1 MPHELPKAYEPGA
14 IEKRWADYWVSEKIF
29 HVETPPADATAEN
42 TSAASTGGRGRP
54 PHTGGASHMGEAS
67 PAGEASHSSQTSHTR
82 PVFTLLLPP
91 PNVTGRLHMG
101 HMLNQTQ
108 MDIIVRWH
116 RMRGFITLWLPGT
129 DHAGIA
135 TQMMVERQLASEGKK
150 RRDLGREKFV
160 ERVWEWKRHYGGAI
174 LDQMKRLGASV
185 DWDREYFTMD
195 ENLSRAVREVFV
207 RLYEEGLIYRG
218 KYIVNWCPR
227 CETAISDLEVKHEE
241 VAGKLWEIR
250 YPVIG
255 TKEFITV
262 ATTRPE
268 TMLGDTAIAVNAKDE
283 RYTHLHGKKVLLPL
297 MKREIPIITD
307 ELAQPEFGTGAVK
320 VTPAHDPNDFQAGL
334 RHNLPQIDV
343 MDEHAHMNQNA
354 GAYAGLDRFEARKRV
369 LQDLKEQG
377 YLAGEKDYALALG
390 KCDRCGTIVEPRLS
404 EQWFVKVAPLAEPAK
419 EAVEN
424 GEITIVPDNYRQ
436 IYLNWMNNIH
446 DWCVS
451 RQLWWGHRIPA
462 WTCGQ
467 CKEVIVAREA
477 PAKCP
482 KCGGAS
488 LEQVSDVLD
497 TWFSSGL
504 LPFTTLGWP
513 EKTRDQAVFYPTTLL
528 ITAYE
533 ILFFWVARMIMFG
546 CHFMHGHEQDATIKK
561 ASGWWDRKNDSVPF
575 REVYIHALVRD
586 AERQKMSKTKGN
598 VVDPLEVIERFGT
611 DATRFTLAA
620 MAAPGTDIAFSE
632 SRTDGY
638 RAFANKIWNAA
649 RFMFMNVDRIEPGL
663 RPGGGQ
669 ECPPHMGISGFSAKT
684 LEDRWIL
691 SRLNRVAAEVNEAL
705 GTYRFHE
712 AANRIYDFFWGEF
725 CDWYLEL
732 IKPRMNSEE
741 GGDKRAAQTACS
753 NLVALFDASLRLL
766 HPVMPFIT
774 EEIWQ
779 AMHEGKPPL
788 KSIALAA
795 YPQADEKQFDLA
807 AETEM
812 AILQDLIVSVR
823 NLRAE
828 LKIEPKGKA
837 PIEVFAHEAEIRRL
851 IEENSGAIE
860 RLASVNKIN
869 FVESSLAKL
878 AGARHTARF
887 DVHVVYERKIDLA
900 AECERLKKELEKME
914 KELAN
919 NQRQLGNE
927 RFLAKA
933 PAKVVEGLRKRGEE
947 LIMLR
952 GKTQSKMKELGC

>member
-1 MPHELPKAYEPGA
+1 MPHELPKSYEPGA
-14 IEKRWADYWVSEKIF
+14 IETRWAEYWIKEKLF
-29 HVETPPADATAEN
+29 SVPTPPQ
-42 TSAASTGGRGRP
+42 
-54 PHTGGASHMGEAS
+54 GE
-67 PAGEASHSSQTSHTR
+67 TR

-135 TQMMVERQLASEGKK
+135 TQMMVERQLAKEGKK
-150 RRDLGREKFV
+150 RRDLGREQFI
-160 ERVWEWKRHYGGAI
+160 ERVWEWKKLYGGAI

-218 KYIVNWCPR
+218 KYIVNWCSR

-250 YPVIG
+250 YPIVG
-255 TKEFITV
+255 SDEFITV

-283 RYTHLHGKKVLLPL
+283 RYTHLHGKYALLPL
-297 MKREIPIITD
+297 MNREIPIITD
-307 ELAQPEFGTGAVK
+307 ELAQSEFGTGAVK
-320 VTPAHDPNDFQAGL
+320 VTPAHDPNDFQAGK

-343 MDEHAHMNQNA
+343 MDEHARMNQNA
-354 GAYAGLDRFEARKRV
+354 GRFAGVDRYEARKMV
-369 LQDLKEQG
+369 LVDLQ
-377 YLAGEKDYALALG
+377 AGGFLVAEKDYTLSLG
-390 KCDRCGTIVEPRLS
+390 KCERCGTVVEPRLS
-404 EQWFVKVAPLAEPAK
+404 EQWFIKIQPLAEKAIG
-419 EAVEN
+419 AVES
-424 GEITIVPDNYRQ
+424 GEITIVPENYKQ
-436 IYLNWMNNIH
+436 IYLNWMNNVY
-446 DWCVS
+446 DWCIS

-462 WTCGQ
+462 WTCEG

-477 PAKCP
+477 PPKCT
-482 KCGGAS
+482 KCGGAK

-513 EKTRDQAVFYPTTLL
+513 EKTRDQAVFYPATLL

-533 ILFFWVARMIMFG
+533 ILFFWVARMIMLG
-546 CHFMHGHEQDATIKK
+546 CHFMQGHEQDPAIKR
-561 ASGWWDRKNDSVPF
+561 ASGWAEKKNDSVPF
-575 REVYIHALVRD
+575 RQVYIHALVRD
-586 AERQKMSKTKGN
+586 ADRQKMSKTKGN
-598 VVDPLEVIERFGT
+598 VIDPLEIIERFGT

-632 SRTDGY
+632 SRTEGY

-649 RFMFMNVDRIEPGL
+649 RFMFMNVERVEPGL
-663 RPGGGQ
+663 QPRGAAAFR
-669 ECPPHMGISGFSAKT
+669 SDT

-691 SRLNRVAAEVNEAL
+691 SRFNRVTAEVNDAL
-705 GTYRFHE
+705 DTYRFHE

-725 CDWYLEL
+725 CDWYIEL
-732 IKPRMNSEE
+732 IKPRLNFED
-741 GGDKRAAQTACS
+741 GADKTQASLACG
-753 NLVALFDASLRLL
+753 NLVNLFDAALRLL

-779 AMHEGKPPL
+779 AMYEGHPPL

-795 YPQADEKQFDLA
+795 YPHANEKQFDLK

-812 AILQDLIVSVR
+812 AILRDLIVNVR
-823 NLRAE
+823 NVRAE
-828 LKIEPKGKA
+828 LKVEPKVRV
-837 PIEVFAHEAEIRRL
+837 PIEVFAHEPGIRSMIGQNR
-851 IEENSGAIE
+851 GAVE
-860 RLASVNKIN
+860 RLANVEKIT
-869 FVESSLAKL
+869 FADRSLAERP
-878 AGARHTARF
+878 GARSTARF
-887 DVHVVYERKIDLA
+887 DVHVIYEKKIDIA
-900 AECERLKKELEKME
+900 VERGRLRKELEKLE
-914 KELAN
+914 KEFAN
-919 NQRQLGNE
+919 NQRQLNNE
-927 RFLAKA
+927 QFLSKA
-933 PAKVVEGLRKRGEE
+933 PAKVVEGLRSRAQEVTGLLEKLKRQLDE
-947 LIMLR
+947 LNGPGTNR
-952 GKTQSKMKELGC
+952 

>member
-1 MPHELPKAYEPGA
+1 MPHELPKSYEPGA
-14 IEKRWADYWVSEKIF
+14 IEAHWAEYWIKEKLF
-29 HVETPPADATAEN
+29 SVPTPP
-42 TSAASTGGRGRP
+42 P
-54 PHTGGASHMGEAS
+54 GE
-67 PAGEASHSSQTSHTR
+67 TR

-135 TQMMVERQLASEGKK
+135 TQMMVERDLAKEGKK
-150 RRDLGREKFV
+150 RCDLGREKFV

-227 CETAISDLEVKHEE
+227 CETAISDLEVKHED

-250 YPVIG
+250 YPVVG
-255 TKEFITV
+255 SDEFITV

-268 TMLGDTAIAVNAKDE
+268 TMLGDTAVAVNAKDE
-283 RYTHLHGKKVLLPL
+283 RYKHLHGKKVLLPL
-297 MKREIPIITD
+297 MNREIPIIVD

-320 VTPAHDPNDFQAGL
+320 VTPAHDANDFAAGK

-343 MDEHAHMNQNA
+343 MDEHAHMNQNV
-354 GAYAGLDRFEARKRV
+354 GPSYAGLDRYVARALILKD
-369 LQDLKEQG
+369 LQAQG
-377 YLAGEKDYALALG
+377 FLVAEKDYALALG
-390 KCDRCGTIVEPRLS
+390 KCDRCGTVIEPRLS
-404 EQWFVKVAPLAEPAK
+404 EQWFVKIQPLADRAK
-419 EAVEN
+419 EAVES
-424 GEITIVPDNYRQ
+424 GEITIVPENYRQ
-436 IYLNWMNNIH
+436 IYLNWMNNIY
-446 DWCVS
+446 DWCIS

-462 WTCGQ
+462 WTCKSCG
-467 CKEVIVAREA
+467 ELIVAREA
-477 PAKCP
+477 PASCG
-482 KCGGAS
+482 KCGSAK

-513 EKTRDQAVFYPTTLL
+513 EKTRDQEVFYPTTLL

-546 CHFMHGHEQDATIKK
+546 CHFMQGHEQDAAIKR
-561 ASGWWDRKNDSVPF
+561 ASGWGDKKNDSVPF
-575 REVYIHALVRD
+575 RQVYIHALVRD

-598 VVDPLEVIERFGT
+598 VIDPLHIIERFGT

-620 MAAPGTDIAFSE
+620 MAAPGTDIAFNE
-632 SRTDGY
+632 NRTEGY

-649 RFMFMNVDRIEPGL
+649 RFMFMNVERIEPGL
-663 RPGGGQ
+663 QPGRTAPSTTLRAGEGGCRHTGVAGF
-669 ECPPHMGISGFSAKT
+669 ECVA

-691 SRLNRVAAEVNEAL
+691 SRFNRATKDVNDAL
-705 GTYRFHE
+705 ETYRFHE
-712 AANRIYDFFWGEF
+712 AANRIYDFFWGDF

-732 IKPRMNSEE
+732 IKPRLTEE
-741 GGDKRAAQTACS
+741 AGRTQARVACE
-753 NLVALFDASLRLL
+753 NLVNLFDASLRLL
-766 HPVMPFIT
+766 HPIMPFIT

-779 AMHEGKPPL
+779 SIYEGKPAMT
-788 KSIALAA
+788 SIALAE
-795 YPQADEKQFDLA
+795 YPQADEKQIDLQ

-812 AILQDLIVSVR
+812 AILQDLIVNVR
-823 NLRAE
+823 NVRAE
-828 LKIEPKGKA
+828 LKVEPKVKV
-837 PIEVFAHEAEIRRL
+837 PIEVFAHEPGIRAM
-851 IEENSGAIE
+851 IEQTRGAVE
-860 RLASVNKIN
+860 RLASVEKIT
-869 FVESSLAKL
+869 FVDASLAKQ
-878 AGARHTARF
+878 AASRGTARF
-887 DVHVVYERKIDLA
+887 DVHVVYERTIDVR
-900 AECERLKKELEKME
+900 AECERLKKELEKIEMRVANQE
-914 KELAN
+914 K
-919 NQRQLGNE
+919 QLDNE
-927 RFLAKA
+927 GFLAKA
-933 PAKVVEGLRKRGEE
+933 PPKVVEGLRKQQEE
-947 LIMLR
+947 LAVLQK
-952 GKTQSKMKELGC
+952 KTKTKMQELGCS